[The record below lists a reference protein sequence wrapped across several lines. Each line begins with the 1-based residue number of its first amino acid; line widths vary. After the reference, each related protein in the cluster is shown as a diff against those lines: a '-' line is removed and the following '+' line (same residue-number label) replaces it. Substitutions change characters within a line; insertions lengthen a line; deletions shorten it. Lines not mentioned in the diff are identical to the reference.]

1 MMKQERLALFGAS
14 GHGKVVADAAL
25 AAGWRSVVFFDDAW
39 PAKDGNGHW
48 PVVGDLA
55 AMIAQAAEFDAALV
69 SIGHCRAR
77 WEKQQALVAA
87 GVPLATVVHPHA
99 CVSRFA
105 VLGAGT
111 VVMAG
116 AVINADATIGAA
128 GIVNTGATVDH
139 DCALDHAV
147 HVSPGANISGGVK
160 VGAFSWVGVGAAVRQ
175 GIEIGSGVMVGAGAV
190 VVKHVLDGA
199 TMVGNPARQQK

>member
-1 MMKQERLALFGAS
+1 MMKRERLALFGAS

-25 AAGWRSVVFFDDAW
+25 AAGWQSVMFFDDAW
-39 PAKDGNGHW
+39 PAKSGNGHW
-48 PVVGDLA
+48 PVLGGLSDL
-55 AMIAQAAEFDAALV
+55 IARSGEFDAALV

-87 GVPLATVVHPHA
+87 GVPMATVVHPHA

-105 VLGAGT
+105 VLGLGT

-116 AVINADATIGAA
+116 AVINVDTSIGDA

-139 DCALDHAV
+139 DCTLAHAV
-147 HVSPGANISGGVK
+147 HVSPGANLSGGVT
-160 VGAFSWVGVGAAVRQ
+160 VGAFSWVGVGASVRQ
-175 GIEIGSGVMVGAGAV
+175 GIEIGTDVMVGAGAV
-190 VVKHVLDGA
+190 VVKHVLDGV
-199 TMVGNPARQQK
+199 TMVGNPARQQM